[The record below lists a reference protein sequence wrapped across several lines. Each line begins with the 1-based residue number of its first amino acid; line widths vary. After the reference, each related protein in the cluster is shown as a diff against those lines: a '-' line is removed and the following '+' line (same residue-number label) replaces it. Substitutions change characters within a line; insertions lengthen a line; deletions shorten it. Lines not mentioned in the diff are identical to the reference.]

1 MASITGFH
9 NCPLMAKGDSS
20 HSVIKTGPKTAFWG
34 WKLSFWRN
42 EFISAHCYLSHA
54 GGRKRSRSKGVWQQG
69 QTSSLTGCKLSCCL
83 FDLFIKVCLQRCGIL
98 SRQTRVESQ
107 MVQTAWCW
115 ASQVSFRLI
124 KKKGYLYILQA
135 WSCGLHGCHR
145 GSCETTRRFWRGE
158 VTHDPNIYW
167 NNVKEK

>member
-1 MASITGFH
+1 MTVRLIIKDGFH

-115 ASQVSFRLI
+115 ASQVSFRL
-124 KKKGYLYILQA
+124 KKKATFISFRPDLVVFMDVTEEVAKL
-135 WSCGLHGCHR
+135 R
-145 GSCETTRRFWRGE
+145 GGFGE
-158 VTHDPNIYW
+158 ERWDIYW
-167 NNVKEK
+167 NNVIEK